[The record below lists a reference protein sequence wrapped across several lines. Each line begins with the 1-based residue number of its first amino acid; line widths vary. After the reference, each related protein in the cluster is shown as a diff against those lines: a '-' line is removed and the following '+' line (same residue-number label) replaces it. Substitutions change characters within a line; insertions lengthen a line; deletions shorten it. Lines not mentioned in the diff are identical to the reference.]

1 MRLSDLPTPCLV
13 LDRGRL
19 EHNLAVMSQAVRRHG
34 VALRPHLKTAKS
46 AEIGRMAVAGEAG
59 GVTVSTL
66 AEARYFAANGFKD
79 ILYAVGIVPAKL
91 AEVARLMAGGAV
103 VHIITDDPATARAI
117 AAQGVALGVSFSV
130 LVEIDCGEARGGIP
144 AGSPA
149 LLDIARMLAAPGAT
163 LSGIMTH
170 AGHSYACRDL
180 AAVQAVAEAER
191 VAAVTAAERLRAEGF
206 ACPIVSAGS
215 TPTALH
221 GTNWQ
226 GVTELRAGVYM
237 FGDLFQAEIGS
248 NALEDIA
255 LSVLSSV
262 IGRRAEEN
270 RFLIDAGA
278 LALSK
283 DRSTEATP
291 HDRGFGLVRDLL
303 GRPAYGEAKV
313 LRANQEH
320 GIVAAAGPLDFAGLP
335 IGARVRVLPNHACLT
350 AAAYDRYHVVDGG
363 DEIVA
368 VWERVNGW

>member
-1 MRLSDLPTPCLV
+1 V

-59 GVTVSTL
+59 GITVSTL

-320 GIVAAAGPLDFAGLP
+320 GIVATAEPLDFAALP